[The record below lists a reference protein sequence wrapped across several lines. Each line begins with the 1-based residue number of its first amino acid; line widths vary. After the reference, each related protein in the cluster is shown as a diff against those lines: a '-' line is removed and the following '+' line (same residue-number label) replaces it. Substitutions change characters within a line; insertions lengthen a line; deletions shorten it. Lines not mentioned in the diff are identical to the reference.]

1 MISYKP
7 FRVLVAERN
16 LKVSDIC
23 KELNIS
29 PNTMAKLNSKT
40 DDGEP
45 ISLKNIEKLCKH
57 FNVSIDQIVEII

>member
-16 LKVSDIC
+16 LKVSDIG
-23 KELNIS
+23 KELKLS

>member
-16 LKVSDIC
+16 LKVSDIG
-23 KELNIS
+23 KELKLS

-45 ISLKNIEKLCKH
+45 ISLKNIEKLCKY
-57 FNVSIDQIVEII
+57 FDVSIDQIVEII

>member
-45 ISLKNIEKLCKH
+45 I
-57 FNVSIDQIVEII
+57 